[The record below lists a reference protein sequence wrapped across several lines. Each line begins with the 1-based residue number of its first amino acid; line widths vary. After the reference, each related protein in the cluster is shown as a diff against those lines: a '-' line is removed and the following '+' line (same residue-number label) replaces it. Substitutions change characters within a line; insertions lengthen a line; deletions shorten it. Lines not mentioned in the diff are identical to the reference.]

1 MRGVSSRR
9 RSLPDSRTMSR
20 CDDQMRVGMASLS
33 FRSLADQYFGRCDTA
48 HSRACSIGVRG
59 GRAARYF
66 LTLGNASILSRQLQK
81 AGYLGYMVLPSSV
94 RLNAKV
100 LGSK

>member
-1 MRGVSSRR
+1 MRGVSIRR

-20 CDDQMRVGMASLS
+20 CDGPNASRHGEPL
-33 FRSLADQYFGRCDTA
+33 FLADQYFGRCDTA
-48 HSRACSIGVRG
+48 HSRACSIGVRD